1 MNVRVNQKYLLILQ
15 TSIIKHPLLVNL
27 FSLLEY
33 FPLFYYVLLSAYYT
47 AYTNIPKFF
56 TDNLKSLSYVYMFH
70 DLYKNEYPFY
80 FLIIILFIYILFLV
94 YKYVLLALCH
104 FNNKIINTILINFYE
119 IFMFRLLTIF
129 LFDIEIKTFI
139 CITST
144 AKSIIGLIILILNLF
159 VIYFHFEATWF
170 YFNRNP
176 INVYSFDNALLLTK
190 DKYLLWMKVFMCLGI
205 NSVDKHYISLFIS
218 LTICM
223 LNIVLYCYQIYR
235 VMFNKLVYMKRTI
248 SNFLMFF
255 VNGINVVMIITIIFI
270 RIDSLHYFLY
280 DFINSL
286 FISGLVMYFVYIA
299 SEKKMLCEDN
309 NLGRLLYLL
318 NEEDSFNADLIAL
331 HIVNLHKAHC
341 RIKHCKFCYKVQ
353 ANKTSKKVEK
363 YYEKIAIALFKY
375 LIRDQKEKCHSQY
388 KYYKEFDKYYHLLQ
402 LNLCYIT
409 YKENLIRI
417 MLTFNRIK
425 NIMKLNNENRGKLQ
439 LLNDFYSYNF
449 DLNLEIIFR
458 EILHNLVTTELI
470 QSSSYFIKIDYILE
484 SISAFLVK
492 LKSFLEINLKSPKEI
507 IKLATQFQVL
517 KENVHFE
524 QISSKENKGNYPCLL
539 SGFIVEEIFNDQLS
553 KTTYFHDMIKTG
565 EESLTTRYEKDNI
578 MLIKFDIVNSLF
590 NIKQCGKKIIEYKN
604 KNIEEIFPSFLK
616 KEGKNRL
623 IQHLSKNKEKLFMFY
638 YYSLKEGIGERI
650 KMKFTGLPSLEVNQN
665 YIFLYCT
672 YLICKGNL
680 LFFEERKKEY
690 STKTLKILLLTS
702 KNIAKHFGLVESQIN
717 ALNEAKTYIEKK
729 NLIDSKT
736 KSLSIKEVSKLIKMN
751 HSPKD
756 YINPK
761 SLIENKKEKIGKY
774 TIIFLHDTSNLKTTK
789 NTTKVNSS
797 IVKHEE
803 DTFDFDNQDL
813 SIEFIG
819 TQTGVSSS
827 VTSKSTSSSTN
838 QKIIEMRNQQICKYK
853 KFEKYS
859 LYIILFNIFIMFFL
873 IIFLVIQLLNNKKIE
888 KTFDIIKI
896 YEDFQ
901 NIFYATAL
909 SLFSLTCNADSITD
923 QTCINLFVVFSYEYI
938 ESKGFTEEQLLSTY
952 VARQLNLNTELIIK
966 DLKEWEKGKAEIDSK
981 ELVAILNEDFI
992 YHSINQVGRDLNVV
1006 ELHLTFDEG
1015 VKRFANV
1022 INTLSSD
1029 SSFRTTPVYTI
1040 TSNGKGEIDL
1050 SNISY
1055 GKEPMMNGGTYLSQA
1070 LVIYYTIILNYQKYI
1085 LKLVS
1090 IGDLLHVYFD
1100 KLLRDTTNEII
1111 IFLLLLIAFHIMMMC
1126 VSFVFVIKY
1135 KNLHMDFYIKIIK
1148 KLDDKIYLDTF
1159 FNKKIEYITT
1169 FLELYKENPNSM
1181 INKITKIKDK
1191 EASRILKKIKS
1202 NKQSL
1207 KETDKSQTPF
1217 LQIEDNKTSNIN
1229 QAKMRSQYLN
1239 EIIIYFVYNT
1249 FLFGLYYI
1257 GCIIFIIIIKDS
1269 IHNLSLMNEYT
1280 KGNYDLSNNI
1290 YINLGLCQI
1299 MALTNQTDI
1308 MLNEYFTS
1316 TESSTGYI
1324 RASIEETITLLMKM
1338 YRYEKTIPMFKD
1350 LKSLISLDCST
1361 LYPSLKDAL
1370 IEAMVSLYPQSDYY
1384 SVLEKYCSSLTT
1396 LYKYQDDKLLMLYI
1410 TYQTK
1415 NILDMFTERTYDK
1428 YADINNSY
1436 LLYKMYCQIL
1446 IVLRPLR
1453 RFLYTYIL
1461 TDVIQTIIDQYIQLI
1476 VIFLV
1481 FNFVYELII
1490 LFVLKY
1496 VIIKDIIQ
1504 SSKEILMVAKA
1515 FDCFI

>member
-33 FPLFYYVLLSAYYT
+33 FPLFYYVLLSAYYI
-47 AYTNIPKFF
+47 AYTNLPKFF
-56 TDNLKSLSYVYMFH
+56 TDNLKTLSYVYMFH

-80 FLIIILFIYILFLV
+80 FLIIILFVYILFLL
-94 YKYVLLALCH
+94 YKYVVLAYFQ
-104 FNNKIINTILINFYE
+104 FNNKIINAILINFYE

-144 AKSIIGLIILILNLF
+144 AKSIIGLIILILNLG
-159 VIYFHFEATWF
+159 VIYLHFEATWF
-170 YFNRNP
+170 YYNRNP
-176 INVYSFDNALLLTK
+176 INVYSFDNTLLLAK

-205 NSVDKHYISLFIS
+205 NSVNQYYISLFIS

-223 LNIVLYCYQIYR
+223 LNIVLYSYQIYR
-235 VMFNKLVYMKRTI
+235 VMFNKLVYIKKKI
-248 SNFLMFF
+248 SNFLVFF
-255 VNGINVVMIITIIFI
+255 VNGINVVMIITIIVI
-270 RIDSLHYFLY
+270 QIDSFHYFMF
-280 DFINSL
+280 DFINSI
-286 FISGLVMYFVYIA
+286 FISGLIMYFVYIA

-318 NEEDSFNADLIAL
+318 NEEDSSKADLIAF
-331 HIVNLHKAHC
+331 HIVNSHKAHC
-341 RIKHCKFCYKVQ
+341 KSKHCKFCYKIQ
-353 ANKTSKKVEK
+353 TNKTSKKVEK
-363 YYEKIAIALFKY
+363 YHEKISIALYKY
-375 LIRDQKEKCHSQY
+375 LIRDQKEKCRRQY
-388 KYYKEFDKYYHLLQ
+388 KDLKEFDKYYYLFQ
-402 LNLCYIT
+402 LNLCYIAH
-409 YKENLIRI
+409 KENLIRI
-417 MLTFNRIK
+417 MLTFNKIK
-425 NIMKLNNENRGKLQ
+425 NIMKLNHENRGKLHF
-439 LLNDFYSYNF
+439 LNNVYSFNF

-507 IKLATQFQVL
+507 IKLANQFQVL
-517 KENVHFE
+517 KENVHFD

-539 SGFIVEEIFNDQLS
+539 CGFIVEEIFNDQLS

-565 EESLTTRYEKDNI
+565 EDSLTSRFEKDKI
-578 MLIKFDIVNSLF
+578 MLIKFDIVNSIL

-604 KNIEEIFPSFLK
+604 KNIEEIFPPFLK

-623 IQHLSKNKEKLFMFY
+623 IQHLSKNKEKHFLFY

-650 KMKFTGLPSLEVNQN
+650 KMKFTGFPSLEVNKN

-672 YLICKGNL
+672 YLICKGNI
-680 LFFEERKKEY
+680 LFFEKRKKEY
-690 STKTLKILLLTS
+690 STKSFNILLLAS
-702 KNIAKHFGLVESQIN
+702 KNMAIHYGLFESQIN
-717 ALNEAKTYIEKK
+717 LLNEAKTYIEKK
-729 NLIDSKT
+729 NIIEPKS
-736 KSLSIKEVSKLIKMN
+736 KSLNIKDVSKLIKIKEP
-751 HSPKD
+751 PKD

-761 SLIENKKEKIGKY
+761 SLIVNKKDKIGKY
-774 TIIFLHDTSNLKTTK
+774 TILFLHDTSHLQTTK
-789 NTTKVNSS
+789 NTTKLNNSS
-797 IVKHEE
+797 IVGAEE
-803 DTFDFDNQDL
+803 DSFDFDNQDL

-819 TQTGVSSS
+819 TQTGMSSS

-909 SLFSLTCNADSITD
+909 SLFSMTCNADSITD
-923 QTCINLFVVFSYEYI
+923 QTCVNLFVVFSYEYI
-938 ESKGFTEEQLLSTY
+938 ESNGFNEEQLLSTY

-966 DLKEWEKGKAEIDSK
+966 NLKEWEKGKADINSK
-981 ELVAILNEDFI
+981 ELDAILNEDFI

-1029 SSFRTTPVYTI
+1029 NSFRTTPVYTI
-1040 TSNGKGEIDL
+1040 TSNGKGDIDL

-1055 GKEPMMNGGTYLSQA
+1055 GKKPMNGGTYLSQA

-1135 KNLHMDFYIKIIK
+1135 KNLHMDFYIKIIR
-1148 KLDDKIYLDTF
+1148 KLDDKIYLESF
-1159 FNKKIEYITT
+1159 FKKKIEYITT
-1169 FLELYKENPNSM
+1169 FLELYKDNPNNM
-1181 INKITKIKDK
+1181 INKITKLKDK

-1202 NKQSL
+1202 NRQSL
-1207 KETDKSQTPF
+1207 KETDKSQTPLF
-1217 LQIEDNKTSNIN
+1217 QIDDNKNNID
-1229 QAKMRSQYLN
+1229 QTKIRSQYLN
-1239 EIIIYFVYNT
+1239 EIIIYFVYNSI
-1249 FLFGLYYI
+1249 LFGLYYI
-1257 GCIIFIIIIKDS
+1257 GCVIFIIIIKDS

-1316 TESSTGYI
+1316 TESSSGYI
-1324 RASIEETITLLMKM
+1324 RANIEETITLLMKM

-1350 LKSLISLDCST
+1350 LKSLISLDCTT

-1461 TDVIQTIIDQYIQLI
+1461 TDVIQTIINKYIQLI